1 MRVEIRHVEAGS
13 DLRRGRR
20 AELLQAELARGP
32 RRAAARAVPPRDA
45 QSSRPAGPGAR
56 PRRRDERAGLF
67 YLAGLRLADAPRQ
80 DGFVLSGGHPLGQ
93 NQSQLLEGSH

>member
-32 RRAAARAVPPRDA
+32 RVSFSLTVQARDA
-45 QSSRPAGPGAR
+45 QSRRPSGPGAR
-56 PRRRDERAGLF
+56 PRRRDEDTFLYLLVSNSAPIVRAQDKGARIF
-67 YLAGLRLADAPRQ
+67 GVGCCVAIRLLNFFN
-80 DGFVLSGGHPLGQ
+80 G
-93 NQSQLLEGSH
+93 

>member
-32 RRAAARAVPPRDA
+32 RVSFSLAVPARDA
-45 QSSRPAGPGAR
+45 QGRRPPGPGTRAG
-56 PRRRDERAGLF
+56 RRDERAGLLH
-67 YLAGLRLADAPRQ
+67 LARLRFADAPRQ
-80 DGFVLSGGHPLGQ
+80 DGLVLPGGDALCG
-93 NQSQLLEGSH
+93 N

>member
-32 RRAAARAVPPRDA
+32 RVSFSLTVQARDA
-45 QSSRPAGPGAR
+45 QSRRPSGPGAR
-56 PRRRDERAGLF
+56 FGRRDERAGLF
-67 YLAGLRLADAPRQ
+67 YLARLRVADAPRQ
-80 DGFVLSGGHPLGQ
+80 DGVVLSGGDPLCG
-93 NQSQLLEGSH
+93 N